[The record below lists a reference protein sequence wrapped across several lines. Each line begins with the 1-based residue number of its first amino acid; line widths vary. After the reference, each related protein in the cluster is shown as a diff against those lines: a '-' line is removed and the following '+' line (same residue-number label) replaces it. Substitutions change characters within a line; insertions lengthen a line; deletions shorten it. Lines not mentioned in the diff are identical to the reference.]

1 MLSPTARIF
10 LIAGHVS
17 LTGLLYGLDTGSI
30 GVITQ
35 MTQFEASIGHL
46 SSTQQGIYV
55 SSILLS
61 SSVSSLTSG
70 HVSDRI
76 SRKYG
81 ILLGGI
87 LSLIGTVV
95 SACSPSFAALM
106 AARLVTGIG
115 MGQAIS
121 VTTVYLVEIAPA
133 GIRGVA
139 ACLLQTYVVFGIMV
153 GYFIAFGSSNIAE
166 SSYSWRVPF
175 IIQAVVALVL
185 CLGMVFVPFSPRWL
199 AQVGRGDDAK
209 QVLYR
214 LRALCKVEEEFDEIR
229 QSLDSQEQQQT
240 ASIKEIFN
248 RQYRSRTALGIFL
261 MSFQQLTGID
271 VVLYYAPIL
280 FQQAGFTSQR
290 ASFLS
295 SGVTGI
301 VMLVCTIPA
310 QIWVDRWGRRKPL
323 IYGGGAM
330 AICFIVIGSLYARF
344 GRTEAN
350 EVTLGSDSAQWVVIV
365 LIYIFVAN
373 FSWSWAVVGKI
384 YASEIIPT
392 RLRAKVC
399 AVELVANWVVNF
411 LVTFTAPLFLRASPS
426 GPYFLYGFS
435 TVVAVVVCILM
446 PETKGHSLEHI
457 EQLFENADKVR
468 RGSGSVFPSGDE
480 DGDGNKETQSRH
492 RSDVQG
498 IEMMPGPV
506 PSRSGLA

>member
-1 MLSPTARIF
+1 MISPTAKIF

-35 MTQFEASIGHL
+35 MAQFDDSIGHL
-46 SSTQQGIYV
+46 SSMQQGIFV
-55 SSILLS
+55 ASILLS

-87 LSLIGTVV
+87 ISLLGTVI
-95 SACSPSFAALM
+95 SACSPNLASLIV
-106 AARLVTGIG
+106 ARLLTGIG

-121 VTTVYLVEIAPA
+121 VTTVYLVEIAPVA
-133 GIRGVA
+133 IRGVA
-139 ACLLQTYVVFGIMV
+139 ACFLQTYVVLGIMT
-153 GYFIAFGSSNIAE
+153 GYFIAFGSSNIAG
-166 SSYSWRVPF
+166 SSLSWRMPF
-175 IIQAVVALVL
+175 IIQAVVAVVL
-185 CLGMVFVPFSPRWL
+185 SLGMVLVPSSPRWL
-199 AQVGRGDDAK
+199 AQVGRSDDAK
-209 QVLYR
+209 KV
-214 LRALCKVEEEFDEIR
+214 LCKLRPVATVEAEFDEIR
-229 QSLDSQEQQQT
+229 QSLDPEKQEQT
-240 ASIKEIFN
+240 ASIREIFS
-248 RQYRSRTALGIFL
+248 RKYRSRTALGIFL

-323 IYGGGAM
+323 ILGGAAM

-344 GRTEAN
+344 GRTEGD
-350 EVTLGSDSAQWVVIV
+350 EVVLGSDSAQWVVIV
-365 LIYIFVAN
+365 LIYVFVAN

-411 LVTFTAPLFLRASPS
+411 LFTFTAPLFLRVSAS
-426 GPYFLYGFS
+426 GPYYLYGFS
-435 TVVAVVVCILM
+435 TVVAVVVCVLM

-457 EQLFENADKVR
+457 ERLFEDVNER
-468 RGSGSVFPSGDE
+468 QRGSRNASGN
-480 DGDGNKETQSRH
+480 GLGNKET
-492 RSDVQG
+492 G
-498 IEMMPGPV
+498 
-506 PSRSGLA
+506 SRSGSEAEAMMVVSLWRRDRRD